1 MYTKQPK
8 KGLILYILE
17 TLKNHTDE
25 MPDEV
30 TAKVRVNIEAH
41 CRWALQYALHV
52 KILSPQFLANAV
64 KQDLE
69 EALNGYT
76 EKA

>member
-41 CRWALQYALHV
+41 CRWARSWAAGTRWG
-52 KILSPQFLANAV
+52 I
-64 KQDLE
+64 
-69 EALNGYT
+69 T
-76 EKA
+76 

>member
-8 KGLILYILE
+8 KGLILYISE

-41 CRWALQYALHV
+41 CRWAPCGNAYFIY
-52 KILSPQFLANAV
+52 KYSPV
-64 KQDLE
+64 
-69 EALNGYT
+69 
-76 EKA
+76 